1 MKGEVEDVD
10 AEMGSAVV
18 AQGSQCVGLIAPT
31 TSVAHVSSANSIK
44 RAGRT
49 LLRTQLY
56 GMRSGA
62 FGVVGRV
69 RFSFR
74 ISTSTSVLPI
84 RARVINDVEEKSLE
98 TIADNLKFDF
108 NVYMKSKAQ
117 AVNVALDK
125 AVPMQYPEKIREAM
139 RYSLLAGGK
148 RVRPALCI
156 AACELVGGNEEMSM
170 PAACA
175 MEMVHTMSLIHDDLP
190 CMDNDDLRRGKP
202 TNHKVFGEDTAVL
215 AGDALLTYAFE
226 HIARDTTGVPADR
239 VLRVIAHLGKAVG
252 SEGLVAG
259 QIVDIASEGDPTV
272 GLETLE
278 YVHTHKTAVLLESS
292 VVCGAILGGASE
304 DEISRL
310 SKYARNVGLLFQVV
324 DDILDVTK
332 SSAELGKT
340 AGKDLLADKAT
351 YPKLLGLEKSKAFA
365 EELTRKAKDQLS
377 VFDQQKAAPL
387 LGLADY
393 IAYRQN

>member
-1 MKGEVEDVD
+1 
-10 AEMGSAVV
+10 MGSTVIAP
-18 AQGSQCVGLIAPT
+18 GSQCVGFSVARPNLT
-31 TSVAHVSSANSIK
+31 TSKSET
-44 RAGRT
+44 RQ
-49 LLRTQLY
+49 LQLRTQFY
-56 GMRSGA
+56 GVRCAGLTRSA
-62 FGVVGRV
+62 TNPVVV
-69 RFSFR
+69 
-74 ISTSTSVLPI
+74 VLQPI
-84 RARVINDVEEKSLE
+84 RAQSVISEVEGKATPEAVSKSLQLFE
-98 TIADNLKFDF
+98 FAT
-108 NVYMKSKAQ
+108 YMKGKANS
-117 AVNVALDK
+117 VNVALDK
-125 AVPMQYPEKIREAM
+125 AVPMQYPEQIHEAM
-139 RYSLLAGGK
+139 RYSLLASGK

-156 AACELVGGNEEMSM
+156 AACELVGGTEAMAM

-202 TNHKVFGEDTAVL
+202 TLHKLYNDGMAVL
-215 AGDALLTYAFE
+215 AGDALLSFAFE
-226 HIARDTTGVPADR
+226 HIARSTTGVAADR

-259 QIVDIASEGDPTV
+259 QIVDLASEGDPSV
-272 GLETLE
+272 GLDTLE
-278 YVHTHKTAVLLESS
+278 YVHTHKTAVLLESA

-304 DEISRL
+304 DEINRL
-310 SKYARNVGLLFQVV
+310 SLYARNVGLLFQVV

-351 YPKLLGLEKSKAFA
+351 YPKLLGLEKSKEFA
-365 EELTRKAKDQLS
+365 EELRRRAQEQLS

-393 IAYRQN
+393 IANRQN